1 VVVQDFVYFEFV
13 KKMTMVVFAVVVA
26 VVVAMIE
33 FLVIQQ
39 RSSLNFATE
48 VVIHFDD

>member
-1 VVVQDFVYFEFV
+1 MVVQDFVYFEFV
-13 KKMTMVVFAVVVA
+13 KKMTMVVFA